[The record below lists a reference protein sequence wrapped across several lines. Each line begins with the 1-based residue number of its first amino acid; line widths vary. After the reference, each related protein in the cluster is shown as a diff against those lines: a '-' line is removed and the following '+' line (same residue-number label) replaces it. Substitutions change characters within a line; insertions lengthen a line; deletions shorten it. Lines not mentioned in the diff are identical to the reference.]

1 MPFGER
7 RADQQM
13 MNQMLREVMGLSS
26 SQSPARDFELPLAVD
41 AADEGSAYVFRADI
55 PGVLRTDLKVP
66 PRVSTTERLHI
77 LPELRVHHVV
87 QD

>member
-1 MPFGER
+1 MPFGYR
-7 RADQQM
+7 RADQQL
-13 MNQMLREVMGLSS
+13 MNQMLREVMGLSG

-66 PRVSTTERLHI
+66 PCSLSTTEG
-77 LPELRVHHVV
+77 LRIF
-87 QD
+87 